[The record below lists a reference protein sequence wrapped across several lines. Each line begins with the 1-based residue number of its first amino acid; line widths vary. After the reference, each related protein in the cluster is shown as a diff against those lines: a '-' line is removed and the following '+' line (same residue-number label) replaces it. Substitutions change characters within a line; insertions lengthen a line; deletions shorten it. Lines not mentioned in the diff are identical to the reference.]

1 MMGNHHVRCGAGEN
15 LKIISKDYLSLLL
28 INLGVFYDGFG
39 KDVYREVYNH
49 RISVKKKLKTLEFGS
64 VEWHLTNIEQEG
76 YKLILNSAS
85 GVLDGSFDTN
95 VRANN
100 KALAMRAIGQMITAL
115 IGFALSLEGAIIP
128 SSNTDGI
135 YVYNITKEKN
145 QEILDR
151 ELPKLMVT
159 IDPEEV
165 FLVSKDTNNRLE
177 VEDGKV
183 VSARGGTLTSWGG
196 AQIDKRLTH
205 PALVDRILTDY
216 LQNENIV
223 NKPIDKGLIRY
234 ALDEYAKNTPKRE
247 FVQMASWIM
256 RPTSGSIFIDDKDH
270 VYKGT
275 IRSWL
280 SNKGIDM
287 KRYNAMKVQ
296 PAQKFR
302 SYLLDLPDDAPI
314 GEPSTVIK
322 LFKLLGKDE
331 VLARWPE
338 LITPAQFYK
347 MEEEYNLTDI
357 NGEEKYNLNGKKLP
371 SIPALKE
378 VKIANL
384 NPGVKLHIDNN
395 SLLKMSDEDIET
407 IYNNIDFDAYVDMIA
422 DFASVWL
429 NVLQPS

>member
-1 MMGNHHVRCGAGEN
+1 M
-15 LKIISKDYLSLLL
+15 
-28 INLGVFYDGFG
+28 
-39 KDVYREVYNH
+39 
-49 RISVKKKLKTLEFGS
+49 
-64 VEWHLTNIEQEG
+64 
-76 YKLILNSAS
+76 
-85 GVLDGSFDTN
+85 
-95 VRANN
+95 
-100 KALAMRAIGQMITAL
+100 
-115 IGFALSLEGAIIP
+115 
-128 SSNTDGI
+128 
-135 YVYNITKEKN
+135 
-145 QEILDR
+145 
-151 ELPKLMVT
+151 
-159 IDPEEV
+159 
-165 FLVSKDTNNRLE
+165 
-177 VEDGKV
+177 
-183 VSARGGTLTSWGG
+183 TSWGG

-234 ALDEYAKNTPKRE
+234 ALDEYAKKTPKRE

-256 RPTSGSIFIDDKDH
+256 RPTSGSIFIDDNDQVH
-270 VYKGT
+270 KGT

-302 SYLLDLPDDAPI
+302 SYLLDLPEDAPI

-331 VLARWPE
+331 VLSRWSE
-338 LITPAQFYK
+338 LITPTQFHQ
-347 MEEEYNLTDI
+347 MEEQYNLT
-357 NGEEKYNLNGKKLP
+357 GEKLP